1 MINRWTALPVLGA
14 VATFAFCAQFAR
26 ADEVKAETAQV
37 TISLPAPALTGD
49 VSVEEA
55 LQGRRSV
62 RSYAAEPVTLR
73 QVSQLLWAAQGI
85 TEPTQGLRTAP
96 SAQRTYPLRVYLFAG
111 NVTDLPDGVYLYV
124 PLGHKLE
131 LVMSGDQRTSVGGQ
145 PQMTKAPAVFSYIAD
160 YSVTGE
166 KYGERARVFAAIEAG
181 HSAQNV
187 LLEEVALGLVG
198 VPMGGIDAAKMKALL
213 KLADNQEPMYAVS
226 VGKKAAAGSG
236 AAR

>member
-1 MINRWTALPVLGA
+1 MINRWTALLVLGA
-14 VATFAFCAQFAR
+14 LVIFVFCSLSAR
-26 ADEVKAETAQV
+26 ADEVKAEAAQV
-37 TISLPAPALTGD
+37 TVSLPAPALTGE
-49 VSVEEA
+49 VTVEKA

-62 RSYAAEPVTLR
+62 RSYAPEPVTLR

-111 NVTDLPDGVYLYV
+111 SVTDLPAGVYLYV

-145 PQMTKAPAVFSYIAD
+145 PQMTNAPAMFCYVAD
-160 YSVTGE
+160 YSVTGK
-166 KYGERARVFAAIEAG
+166 KYGERAREFAAIEVG

-198 VPMGGIDAAKMKALL
+198 VPMGGFDAAKMKALL

-226 VGKKAAAGSG
+226 AGRKAAAGSG
-236 AAR
+236 TAR